1 MTTQTRFWEV
11 IQQVLP
17 NRWTELSHLY
27 AMIEKVVRLDDEDRE
42 PVSDSTD
49 VKWRRNVRNALQ
61 EHHGT
66 GVERG
71 ERGLYRLKKEPRA
84 NSPRSVQRKTN
95 SLRQGTGNRASFMHA
110 ITVELNK
117 RASKHPIGKLQEI
130 RTKLKALARQPGHDI
145 FRPNTKTIT
154 DHWAFHYG
162 GRSELQFN
170 VGLENDRGIDELRHG
185 VAFSF
190 ETNQTLP
197 SIDILVPQVAVFN
210 DYMRLH
216 PELYQDMRMWH
227 YRGNERSDDSM
238 PGPIPP
244 ELVTE
249 GIFVFMGNRQ
259 PMDSIDYEAI
269 LSDFD
274 RLLPL
279 YKYVVSHGKVQPTTA
294 PTEKQFQ
301 FVPGCSVKAASTST
315 TLAEKELNI
324 NLRHN
329 TLQKALYKQL
339 VAKYGKN
346 NVGTELPSGVG
357 TSVDLVVRSDGK
369 YWFYEIKTSP
379 SPRACIREA
388 LGQLLEYSFWPGAQE
403 AMRLVVVGETALDKD
418 GKEYLN
424 FFSAG

>member
-1 MTTQTRFWEV
+1 MQPER
-11 IQQVLP
+11 Q
-17 NRWTELSHLY
+17 
-27 AMIEKVVRLDDEDRE
+27 
-42 PVSDSTD
+42 DS
-49 VKWRRNVRNALQ
+49 A
-61 EHHGT
+61 
-66 GVERG
+66 
-71 ERGLYRLKKEPRA
+71 
-84 NSPRSVQRKTN
+84 
-95 SLRQGTGNRASFMHA
+95 MHA
-110 ITVELNK
+110 IAAELNK
-117 RASKHPIGKLQEI
+117 RAIKHPIGALQQI
-130 RTKLKALARQPGHDI
+130 RTKLKGLARQPGHDI

-170 VGLENDRGIDELRHG
+170 IGLEDSRGTDELRYG

-227 YRGNERSDDSM
+227 YRDNARSDDSM

-244 ELVTE
+244 ELVAA

-259 PMDSIDYEAI
+259 PMDAIDYEVV

-279 YKYVVSHGKVQPTTA
+279 YKYVVSHGKVQPTTSPA
-294 PTEKQFQ
+294 EAQFR
-301 FVPGCSVKAASTST
+301 FVPGCSVKASSTST

-324 NLRHN
+324 SLRHHK
-329 TLQKALYKQL
+329 LQGALYKRL
-339 VAKYGKN
+339 VAKHGKD

-357 TSVDLVVRSDGK
+357 TSVDLVVCCDGK

-379 SPRACIREA
+379 SPRACLREA
-388 LGQLLEYSFWPGAQE
+388 LGQLLEYAFWPGAQE
-403 AMRLVVVGETALDKD
+403 AVRLVVVGETALDKD
-418 GKEYLN
+418 GKEYLRRLHKR
-424 FFSAG
+424 FSMPIEYEQIVV